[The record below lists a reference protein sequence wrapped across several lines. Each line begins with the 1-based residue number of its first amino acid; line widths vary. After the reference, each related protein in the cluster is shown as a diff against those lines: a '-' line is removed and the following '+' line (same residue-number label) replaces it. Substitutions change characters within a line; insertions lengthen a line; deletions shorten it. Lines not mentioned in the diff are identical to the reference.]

1 MRHFR
6 IEIVG
11 AGLAMA
17 TGILV
22 FMMVG
27 LLLPLFGMIEIF
39 GFFSSDP
46 IAGPLIGVGLSGV
59 LYSIAIIAIGLSGF
73 HSPKWSG
80 VGLIAC
86 AAIGYLFG
94 SRNPTVPLIL
104 LAAAALCLAGWY
116 RSEHVKGST

>member
-6 IEIVG
+6 IEAVG
-11 AGLAMA
+11 AGLAIA

-27 LLLPLFGMIEIF
+27 FLFPLFGMIEIF

-73 HSPKWSG
+73 TARSGAESGLSPALRSG
-80 VGLIAC
+80 ICSDPGT
-86 AAIGYLFG
+86 
-94 SRNPTVPLIL
+94 RP
-104 LAAAALCLAGWY
+104 Y
-116 RSEHVKGST
+116 R